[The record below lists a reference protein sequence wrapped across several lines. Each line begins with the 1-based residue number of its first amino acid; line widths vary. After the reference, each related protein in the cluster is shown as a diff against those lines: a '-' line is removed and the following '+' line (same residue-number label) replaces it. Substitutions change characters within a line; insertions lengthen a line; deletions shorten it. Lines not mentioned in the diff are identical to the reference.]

1 MYFSSKHVVKVTDTK
16 GMSALYLLVVNME
29 KSILVGLSRIAV
41 LNRAIANEFF
51 NLLLNLSYIKCCRT
65 ALRLLKFGVLGG
77 SQS

>member
-1 MYFSSKHVVKVTDTK
+1 
-16 GMSALYLLVVNME
+16 MSALYLLVVNME

-65 ALRLLKFGVLGG
+65 ALRVYGIGLIIQKI
-77 SQS
+77 

>member
-1 MYFSSKHVVKVTDTK
+1 MVKVTDTK

-29 KSILVGLSRIAV
+29 KSISVGLSRIAV

-51 NLLLNLSYIKCCRT
+51 NLLLNLSYIKRCRT

>member
-1 MYFSSKHVVKVTDTK
+1 MVKVTDTK

-51 NLLLNLSYIKCCRT
+51 NLLLNLSYIKRCRT